1 MVYPMALF
9 EGPTLKAT
17 LARLEEKLDK
27 VLLQQEKEIAS
38 LREDLFAA
46 ASPGAY
52 ALRHRGDGKVTT
64 DMVAQASRTPR
75 APSTPS
81 AIRRAEYHPPVEES

>member
-1 MVYPMALF
+1 MVYTMALF

-17 LARLEEKLDK
+17 LVRLEEKLDK
-27 VLLQQEKEIAS
+27 LILQQEKEVAS
-38 LREDLFAA
+38 LREDLLAA
-46 ASPGAY
+46 ASPQAY

-64 DMVAQASRTPR
+64 DMVAQTLRTPR
-75 APSTPS
+75 APNTPS